1 MSNLVKFIAVF
12 LLLIPQAFALSVDEP
27 LADSAM
33 EARAKG
39 LFYEIRCVVCQ
50 SEAIADSPAEVARDM
65 RKVVRARIASGHS
78 DEQIKADLAR
88 EYGDVIL
95 MNPPLKQSTIVLWFA
110 PWLVLIL
117 GGFSVFF
124 MFRKK
129 ASKE

>member
-1 MSNLVKFIAVF
+1 MLRLISFFI
-12 LLLIPQAFALSVDEP
+12 LIFSASAFALSVDAP
-27 LADSAM
+27 LSDSAQ

-65 RKVVRARIASGHS
+65 RRVVRERISNGQS
-78 DEQIKADLAR
+78 DEQIKADLAK

-110 PWLVLIL
+110 PWLALVF
-117 GGFSVFF
+117 GGYLVFSLFK
-124 MFRKK
+124 RTKK
-129 ASKE
+129 Q

>member
-1 MSNLVKFIAVF
+1 MLRLISFFI
-12 LLLIPQAFALSVDEP
+12 LIFSASAFALSVDEP
-27 LADSAM
+27 LSDSAQ

-65 RKVVRARIASGHS
+65 RRVVREHISNGQS
-78 DEQIKADLAR
+78 DEQIKSDLAK

-110 PWLVLIL
+110 PWLALVF
-117 GGFSVFF
+117 GGYLVFSLFK
-124 MFRKK
+124 RTKK
-129 ASKE
+129 Q